1 MIQSFS
7 RPERIYIGSAVNMT
21 RRFRDHINQLR
32 RNAHHNSKLQNH
44 FNKYGEKDLNFI
56 PLIGCTLE
64 DLLQNEQYY
73 IDSHKTYFNICPIAG
88 NTSGRKAS
96 AETLKKLSISHK
108 GLNTWLKGTKRSQEA
123 IKKSALAITGRKR
136 SAEFKENRTGEKNP
150 MYGKPKTEFTIK
162 RIKETNSKKIINT
175 LTGEIFNSMIEAAK
189 SVPMHISSFRKRF
202 QENYKYKNIFQYYKP
217 NNLNDMS
224 KSAPTLENPC
234 KKWIDFKADEG
245 KFYYFDKSI
254 GEKGKNIEVPT
265 PIYFSVLDELSLITG
280 FNKRHDS
287 GIISNEVS
295 SVVKEKLRVRTFKGG
310 ESVVGFYSDVKDS
323 IIAMGGKFTKS
334 VYALLIKDDSSTE
347 FVNFKFKGAAF
358 SAWLDKGFNPMNF
371 IVGVSEF
378 VEEKNG
384 NNTYMVPVFKPF
396 KSNPEIDAA
405 AIEQDKILQEYLKV
419 YKAQIPEAEVT
430 KAAAVEESP
439 QMSEKGFE
447 ASGEWKGGGSKSNLP
462 PTKEEL
468 IQELKQVANPTGKQ
482 PMQSIT
488 NPAELTKLSRG
499 KDNTA
504 DFDDRE
510 LGDPSDLPF

>member
-1 MIQSFS
+1 MKNYSSGIYMIQSFS
-7 RPERIYIGSAVNMT
+7 KPERTYIGSAVNIQQ
-21 RRFRDHINQLR
+21 RWWVHLCNLR
-32 RNAHHNSKLQNH
+32 KNKHHSSKLQH
-44 FNKYGEKDLNFI
+44 HYNKYGEKDLNFI
-56 PLIGCTLE
+56 ILICCGKE
-64 DLLQNEQYY
+64 DLIKNEQYFL
-73 IDSHKTYFNICPIAG
+73 DSHKTYFNTNIIASSALG
-88 NTSGRKAS
+88 IKRSPEFIQKLRKPKSKEHARKMGDTKKGKDTWNKGIKNCHS
-96 AETLKKLSISHK
+96 DETLSKMQYERTPEWREHRRKLM
-108 GLNTWLKGTKRSQEA
+108 TGTVMSVE
-123 IKKSALAITGRKR
+123 S
-136 SAEFKENRTGEKNP
+136 
-150 MYGKPKTEFTIK
+150 
-162 RIKETNSKKIINT
+162 SKKKGEYMLEYWT
-175 LTGEIFNSMIEAAK
+175 LVKAGIL
-189 SVPMHISSFRKRF
+189 PKR
-202 QENYKYKNIFQYYKP
+202 NYKKRK
-217 NNLNDMS
+217 DMS

-371 IVGVSEF
+371 IVGVTEF

-384 NNTYMVPVFKPF
+384 NNTYQVPVFKPF
-396 KSNPEIDAA
+396 KSDPNIDAA
-405 AIEQDKILQEYLKV
+405 AVEQDKVLQEYLKV
-419 YKAQIPEAEVT
+419 YKAQIPEKEVEV
-430 KAAAVEESP
+430 AASVEESP
-439 QMSEKGFE
+439 QMKTDPFP
-447 ASGEWKGGGSKSNLP
+447 ASPAWHGGNKSKLP

-468 IQELKQVANPTGKQ
+468 VEEAKKAMEAGKKGKQ
-482 PMQSIT
+482 YTPSMTDPQ
-488 NPAELTKLSRG
+488 ELTKLSRG
-499 KDNTA
+499 KQEEPFPQRGEDNSPE
-504 DFDDRE
+504 FDD
-510 LGDPSDLPF
+510 SDEIQKLPF